1 MDMRKLLN
9 LMESKLAEDSFDIE
23 KFANSTSGEASS
35 YKGIPI
41 EFRDHPDVLDKIKH
55 ERLRVRYRGPSTD
68 KYQRPATHIDREHA
82 TSFALY
88 PKDGWVN
95 DPDYRDRYKSYLYDV
110 IHNSKESDKIKQKAQ
125 ELLDYIEKHYS

>member
-9 LMESKLAEDSFDIE
+9 LMESVMSEDSFDIE
-23 KFANSTSGEASS
+23 KYANNSGEGST

-68 KYQRPATHIDREHA
+68 TYKRPASHIDREHA

-88 PKDGWVN
+88 PKEGWVN
-95 DPDYRDRYKSYLYDV
+95 DPDYRDRYKTYLYNV
-110 IHNSKESDKIKQKAQ
+110 IHNRGSNEAAKQKAQ
-125 ELLDYIEKHYS
+125 ELLNYIEKHYG

>member
-1 MDMRKLLN
+1 MDMKKLLN
-9 LMESKLAEDSFDIE
+9 LMESVMSEDSFDIE
-23 KFANSTSGEASS
+23 KYANDSGETST

-68 KYQRPATHIDREHA
+68 KYQRPASHIDREHA

-88 PKDGWVN
+88 PKEGWVN
-95 DPDYRDRYKSYLYDV
+95 DPDYRDRYKTYLYDV
-110 IHNSKESDKIKQKAQ
+110 IHNSDESEAAKQKAQ
-125 ELLDYIEKHYS
+125 ELLTYIEKHYS

>member
-9 LMESKLAEDSFDIE
+9 LMESVMSEDSFDIE
-23 KFANSTSGEASS
+23 KYANNSGEGST

-68 KYQRPATHIDREHA
+68 KYKRPASHIDREHA

-88 PKDGWVN
+88 PKEGWVN
-95 DPDYRDRYKSYLYDV
+95 DPDYRDRYKTYLYNV
-110 IHNSKESDKIKQKAQ
+110 IHNRGSSEAIKQKAQ
-125 ELLDYIEKHYS
+125 ELLNYIEKHYS